1 MRGSIWCLVFAAA
14 LYFPLVSV
22 SRAQA
27 PGKSLKLLRTKY
39 GEDTPP
45 LSPTAASDQSARED
59 FKKAVEVIEKGNE
72 AMKKGDEDG
81 AYCAFE
87 EGVTRLDGIRME
99 YPGWEK
105 KRVSQQLANVNE
117 VKNKLNAATCKSLE
131 QMKEGQFRAF
141 LKQRLAIMNKKL
153 NILVER
159 LDYLEKQYWDQD
171 DQYIKDIRDQM
182 LDIRH

>member
-14 LYFPLVSV
+14 LCFSLVSV

-27 PGKSLKLLRTKY
+27 PGKSLKSLRSKY
-39 GEDTPP
+39 GEEKA
-45 LSPTAASDQSARED
+45 LSPTVAKDRAARED
-59 FKKAVEVIEKGNE
+59 FRKAVEVIEKGNE

-105 KRVSQQLANVNE
+105 KRVSQQLENVNE

-141 LKQRLAIMNKKL
+141 LKERMAIMNKKL
-153 NILVER
+153 DILVER
-159 LDYLEKQYWDQD
+159 LNYLEKEYWDQD
-171 DQYIKDIRDQM
+171 DKYIKDIRDRV
-182 LDIRH
+182 LESGR

>member
-14 LYFPLVSV
+14 LYFSLVSV

-27 PGKSLKLLRTKY
+27 PGKGLKSLRAKY
-39 GEDTPP
+39 GEDKA
-45 LSPTAASDQSARED
+45 LSPTAAKDQAAKEG
-59 FKKAVEVIEKGNE
+59 FQKAVEVIEKGNE
-72 AMKKGDEDG
+72 ALKKGDEDG

-105 KRVSQQLANVNE
+105 EKVSQQLENVNK
-117 VKNKLNAATCKSLE
+117 VKIKLNAATCKSLE

-141 LKQRLAIMNKKL
+141 LKERLAIMNNKL
-153 NILVER
+153 DILAER
-159 LDYLEKQYWDQD
+159 LNYLEKEYWDQD
-171 DQYIKDIRDQM
+171 DKYIKDIHDRV
-182 LDIRH
+182 LEGGR